1 MARYA
6 AGAAEL
12 RPGDCLVLFTDGIT
26 EAMDAHYEEFG
37 ERRLTDLLAHRSGGA
52 EECRSRIMAAVTQ
65 FANGAFPDDA
75 TVLVLTVN

>member
-1 MARYA
+1 
-6 AGAAEL
+6 
-12 RPGDCLVLFTDGIT
+12 
-26 EAMDAHYEEFG
+26 MDAHYEEFG